1 MGLVGLLI
9 TLIVEVVMLYWPGR
23 LLIKIIVLVDFK
35 GCQIFFDHPLI
46 YLYLYEKSVLSV
58 FGCGAGHS
66 LYA

>member
-35 GCQIFFDHPLI
+35 RVSKKAKYPLVESDI
-46 YLYLYEKSVLSV
+46 
-58 FGCGAGHS
+58 
-66 LYA
+66 